1 MIDKADIEHRD
12 RVLRAYF
19 EGRDWD
25 GNNEHALKRKLVMNS
40 PELLPDYAFI
50 IDDEWEA
57 EQNRGEQ
64 GKGDLIFTNGEGC
77 FAVVEVKWIDL
88 ERTGKQVRTRR
99 NEKRQNVT
107 AQAERYR
114 NVLATKLGSNFHVE
128 GYYFT
133 SDDETQV
140 FKI

>member
-1 MIDKADIEHRD
+1 MLNRAEIEHRD

-25 GNNEHALKRKLVMNS
+25 GNNEYALKRKLVMNS
-40 PELLPDYAFI
+40 PELLPDYPFV

-57 EQNRGEQ
+57 EPNRGEQ
-64 GKGDLIFTNGEGC
+64 GKGDLIFTNGEGR

-88 ERTGKQVRTRR
+88 VRTGKQVRTRR

-114 NVLATKLGSNFHVE
+114 NVLAKKLGSDFLVE

-140 FKI
+140 FNV